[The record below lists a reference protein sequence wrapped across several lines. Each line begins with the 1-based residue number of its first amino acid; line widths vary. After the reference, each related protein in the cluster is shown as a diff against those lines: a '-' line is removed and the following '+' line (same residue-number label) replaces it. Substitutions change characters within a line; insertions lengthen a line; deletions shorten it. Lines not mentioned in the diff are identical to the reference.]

1 MKRLALTLA
10 ISCALC
16 VVAYAGPDPYSG
28 KDKDI
33 MQPAPPP
40 CEWYGPTE
48 FNVSVWGAFAFPGND
63 GSRDSRALINFH
75 EANEGADN
83 HEFDLGHLSKDR
95 FLARDENWGGG
106 ASFKFF
112 FSRYIGVGVEGYGL
126 AANETAGGAL
136 GTLTLRYPI
145 GCSRLA
151 PYVYGGLGGAFGG
164 SHTVLSEFP
173 EDVFHTSDREDDDA
187 IFAGEVGAGLEFR
200 FTTRMGL
207 MADFSWH
214 LLEGPNNNFG
224 MARSGLTFAF

>member
-1 MKRLALTLA
+1 MKKLVLTLA
-10 ISCALC
+10 ISCAACALG
-16 VVAYAGPDPYSG
+16 YAGPERYSG
-28 KDKDI
+28 KDKEI

-48 FNVSVWGAFAFPGND
+48 FNISVWGAFAFPGND
-63 GSRDSRALINFH
+63 G
-75 EANEGADN
+75 GADN

-95 FLARDENWGGG
+95 FLARDESWGGG
-106 ASFKFF
+106 GSFKYFLC
-112 FSRYIGVGVEGYGL
+112 RYVGVGVEGYAL
-126 AANETAGGAL
+126 AVKNTVGGAL

-151 PYVYGGLGGAFGG
+151 PYVFGGLGGAFGG

-173 EDVFHTSDREDDDA
+173 EDVFDTSDNDNDDA
-187 IFAGEVGAGLEFR
+187 VLAGEIGGGLEFR
-200 FTTRMGL
+200 FTRHMGI

-214 LLEGPNNNFG
+214 FLEGPDNNFG